1 MKKVININFQ
11 GQVIPIEETAYEMLQ
26 NYVASL
32 RNYFANEEGRDE
44 IINDIESRIAELF
57 GEQLKKGAAC
67 ITDVEVTRIMNSMG
81 RPEDFDASEET
92 AAAGAKSENTG
103 QTSAGTGP
111 AYAASEGRGRLYRDE
126 QDKVIGGVASGLAN
140 YFKIDPA
147 IIRVIFVAL
156 FFGGGSGL
164 LVYIILWIILPSRSL
179 VTNIRKR
186 LFRDPDEKVIAGVA
200 GGLAKYFD
208 INPAIPRVIFAAPFI
223 LGIISSVFDS
233 VFWGFPGFIG
243 SFGGGTFIMAYIILW
258 IVLPE
263 ARTAAEK
270 LEMKGEKVDLNSIRN
285 TIVGDLEGVKN
296 RAVETGHEIRASVSE
311 MGSDVKEAFYAKS
324 SQMGPEVRYAARRTG
339 SGIGDALAILIKAFF
354 YFIIGII
361 AFVLFMLSIGLLV
374 GGVSVYPLHDFLLQG
389 PTQHFAA
396 WGAILLFLGVP
407 VIALL
412 VFIIRRLM
420 GVKKNN
426 PIIGYTFAGLWVIG
440 LVCFFV
446 LLGTIN
452 RSFLTQVGV
461 KENVGLT
468 QPTGNKLKVMLADKE
483 VIVYN
488 DWFDSE
494 GLLNISRDTLFLNTV
509 KVNVVKSKDGLYHA
523 HLMKISKGNDRSAA
537 ESLAEKI
544 DFKPTQNDSI
554 LYLPPHFAVSH
565 NDKWRNQKVIVVIEV
580 PEGKYVEID
589 ESVEDYHYFNIQFNR
604 RNRRGDWDINIDD
617 DYDNYRKG
625 QLLQMT
631 PDGLKGKEEDEEGNN
646 GGYRFD
652 EEQVPAPP
660 PPPSLPDSVN
670 KADTPVPVIEKKEKE
685 VYRYSQKIEMSPVVA
700 LAKKMRLPSNPL
712 NIMLRF

>member
-32 RNYFANEEGRDE
+32 RKYFANEEGRDE

-57 GEQLKKGAAC
+57 GEQLKKGIPC
-67 ITDVEVTRIMNSMG
+67 ITDDEVTRIMNSMG
-81 RPEDFDASEET
+81 RPEDFDATEET
-92 AAAGAKSENTG
+92 ASAGPKAEEAEPNF
-103 QTSAGTGP
+103 AGTGP
-111 AYAASEGRGRLYRDE
+111 GYAGPEGRGRLYRDE
-126 QDKVIGGVASGLAN
+126 QDKVLGGVASGLAN

-223 LGIISSVFDS
+223 LGIIASVFGT
-233 VFWGFPGFIG
+233 VFWGFPGIIS
-243 SFGGGTFIMAYIILW
+243 SFGGGTFIMAYIVLW

-270 LEMKGEKVDLNSIRN
+270 LEMKGEKVDLNSIRK
-285 TIVGDLEGVKN
+285 TVVSDLEGLKTRAENAGKEMAENAQKATSRIQESLSEKN
-296 RAVETGHEIRASVSE
+296 TR
-311 MGSDVKEAFYAKS
+311 MGE
-324 SQMGPEVRYAARRTG
+324 ELRYASSR
-339 SGIGDALAILIKAFF
+339 SGGLGTALTILVKAFF

-361 AFVLFMLSIGLLV
+361 AFALFMASIGLLV
-374 GGVSVYPLHDFLLQG
+374 GGVSVYPLHHFLLQG
-389 PTQHFAA
+389 PTQHFSA

-420 GVKKNN
+420 GVKKSN
-426 PIIGYTFAGLWVIG
+426 PIIGYTFVGLWVIG
-440 LVCFFV
+440 LVCFLV
-446 LLGTIN
+446 LLGTLN
-452 RSFLTQVGV
+452 RSFLTQVGL
-461 KENVGLT
+461 KEEIALT
-468 QPTGNKLKVMLADKE
+468 QPAGNKLKVTVADNN
-483 VIVYN
+483 VYVM
-488 DWFDSE
+488 DGWFEAD
-494 GLLNISRDTLFLNTV
+494 GLLNANRDTLFLNTV
-509 KVNVVKSKDGLYHA
+509 KVNVEKSKDGLYHA
-523 HLMKISKGNDRSAA
+523 YLMKISRGNNRGDA
-537 ESLAEKI
+537 ESLAKKI
-544 DFKPTQNDSI
+544 VFEPEQQDSLLI
-554 LYLPPHFAVSH
+554 LPATFTVSS

-589 ESVEDYHYFNIQFNR
+589 ESVEDYDYFNIQFKR
-604 RNRRGDWDINIDD
+604 RNRTAEWDINFDD
-617 DYDNYRKG
+617 NWDNYDNG
-625 QLLQMT
+625 EWLQMT
-631 PDGLKGKEEDEEGNN
+631 PDGLKGPREENKEKYRFEDE
-646 GGYRFD
+646 
-652 EEQVPAPP
+652 QAPATPET
-660 PPPSLPDSVN
+660 PDSLN
-670 KADTPVPVIEKKEKE
+670 RIDTPAPVIEKKEKE
-685 VYRYSQKIEMSPVVA
+685 VYRYSQQLQINPVVA
-700 LAKKMRLPSNPL
+700 LAEKMRLPSNPL

>member
-57 GEQLKKGAAC
+57 GEQLKKGTAC
-67 ITDVEVTRIMNSMG
+67 ITDNEVTRIMNSMG
-81 RPEDFDASEET
+81 RPEDFDASDEPASAGPKTDHADSSST
-92 AAAGAKSENTG
+92 AA
-103 QTSAGTGP
+103 GT
-111 AYAASEGRGRLYRDE
+111 AYTQPDGRGRLYRDE
-126 QDKVIGGVASGLAN
+126 QDKVLGGVASGLAN

-186 LFRDPDEKVIAGVA
+186 LFRDADEKVIGGVA

-208 INPAIPRVIFAAPFI
+208 ISPAIPRVIFAAPFI
-223 LGIISSVFDS
+223 LGIIASVFDS

-296 RAVETGHEIRASVSE
+296 RATEAGQDIKAAATQ
-311 MGSDVKEAFYAKS
+311 MGSEVKEAFYTKS
-324 SQMGPEVRYAARRTG
+324 SQLGPEVSYAARRTG
-339 SGIGDALAILIKAFF
+339 SGIGNALAILIKAFF
-354 YFIIGII
+354 YFIVGII
-361 AFVLFMLSIGLLV
+361 AFALFIASIGLLV

-389 PTQHFAA
+389 ATQHFAA
-396 WGAILLFLGVP
+396 WGSILLFLGVP

-412 VFIIRRLM
+412 VYIIRRLM

-440 LVCFFV
+440 LVSFFV
-446 LLGTIN
+446 LIGTIN

-461 KENVGLT
+461 REEISMT
-468 QPTGNKLKVMLADKE
+468 QPTGNKLKVTLAEKD

-488 DWFDSE
+488 DWFDTD
-494 GLLNISRDTLFLNTV
+494 GLLSIDRDTLFLNTV
-509 KVNVVKSKDGLYHA
+509 KVSVVKSKDGLYHA
-523 HLMKISKGNDRSAA
+523 HLMKISKGNDRASA
-537 ESLAEKI
+537 ESLAERI
-544 DFKPTQNDSI
+544 EFKPMQNDSI
-554 LYLPPHFAVSH
+554 LYLPPHFTVSRT
-565 NDKWRNQKVIVVIEV
+565 DKWRNQKVIVVIEV
-580 PEGKYVEID
+580 PEGKYVELD
-589 ESVEDYHYFNIQFNR
+589 ESLEDYHYFNVQFNR
-604 RNRRGDWDINIDD
+604 NNNRGDWNINIDD
-617 DYDNYRKG
+617 DNSDDYRTG
-625 QLLQMT
+625 EPLLMT
-631 PDGLKGKEEDEEGNN
+631 PSGLERTNNTKEND
-646 GGYRFD
+646 GYRFD
-652 EEQVPAPP
+652 ENQVPP
-660 PPPSLPDSVN
+660 PPPAAPDSVN
-670 KADTPVPVIEKKEKE
+670 RTDTPVPIIEKKEKE
-685 VYRYSQKIEMSPVVA
+685 IYRYSQKVELSPVVA

>member
-57 GEQLKKGAAC
+57 AEQLKKGTAC
-67 ITDVEVTRIMNSMG
+67 ITDDEVTRIMNSMG
-81 RPEDFDASEET
+81 RPEDFDAAEEPAT
-92 AAAGAKSENTG
+92 SGAKTESAGPSYGAGAG
-103 QTSAGTGP
+103 
-111 AYAASEGRGRLYRDE
+111 YAEPEGKRRLYRDE
-126 QDKVIGGVASGLAN
+126 QDKIIGGVASGLAN

-147 IIRVIFVAL
+147 IIRVLFVAL

-164 LVYIILWIILPSRSL
+164 LIYILLWIILPSRSL
-179 VTNIRKR
+179 VNNIRKR
-186 LFRDPDEKVIAGVA
+186 LYRDPDEKVIAGVA

-208 INPAIPRVIFAAPFI
+208 VSPAVPRVIFAAPFI
-223 LGIISSVFDS
+223 LGIISSIFDS
-233 VFWGFPGFIG
+233 VFWGFPGFVG

-296 RAVETGHEIRASVSE
+296 RAAEAGQDIKTAATQ
-311 MGSDVKEAFYAKS
+311 MGSEVKDALYAKG
-324 SQMGPEVRYAARRTG
+324 SQMGPEIGYAARRTG
-339 SGIGDALAILIKAFF
+339 NGVGNALAILIKAFF

-361 AFVLFMLSIGLLV
+361 AFALFMASIGLLV

-396 WGAILLFLGVP
+396 WGTILFFLGVP

-420 GVKKNN
+420 GVRKNN
-426 PIIGYTFAGLWVIG
+426 PIIGYTFSGLWVIG
-440 LVCFFV
+440 LVSFFV
-446 LLGTIN
+446 LLGSVN

-461 KENVGLT
+461 KEEVSIT
-468 QPTGNKLKVMLADKE
+468 QPTVDKLKVTLADKK
-483 VIVYN
+483 VIVYD
-488 DWFDSE
+488 DWFDSD

-509 KVNVVKSKDGLYHA
+509 KVNVIKSKDGLYHV
-523 HLMKISKGNDRSAA
+523 HLMKIAKGNDRGTA
-537 ESLAEKI
+537 EALAEKI
-544 DFKPTQNDSI
+544 EFKPEQSDSI
-554 LYLPPHFAVSH
+554 LYLPPNFSVGR

-589 ESVEDYHYFNIQFNR
+589 EAIEDYDYFNIQFNR
-604 RNRRGDWDINIDD
+604 RNSRGDWDINIDED
-617 DYDNYRKG
+617 DDDFRKG
-625 QLLQMT
+625 EVLQMT
-631 PDGLKGKEEDEEGNN
+631 PDGLKSRDDRESTD
-646 GGYRFD
+646 GYRFN
-652 EEQVPAPP
+652 EEQVPPP
-660 PPPSLPDSVN
+660 PPPSAPGTEN
-670 KADTPVPVIEKKEKE
+670 KADTPGPVIEKKEKE
-685 VYRYSQKIEMSPVVA
+685 VYRYSNNITISPVVA
-700 LAKKMRLPSNPL
+700 LAQKMRLPTNPL
-712 NIMLRF
+712 NVMLRF

>member
-57 GEQLKKGAAC
+57 GEQLKKGTAC
-67 ITDVEVTRIMNSMG
+67 ITDNEVTRIMNSMG
-81 RPEDFDASEET
+81 RPEDFDASDEPASASPKT
-92 AAAGAKSENTG
+92 DNAGPS
-103 QTSAGTGP
+103 SSS
-111 AYAASEGRGRLYRDE
+111 YASPGYTQPEGRGRLFRDE
-126 QDKVIGGVASGLAN
+126 QDKVLGGVASGLAN

-164 LVYIILWIILPSRSL
+164 LVYIVLWIILPSRSL

-186 LFRDPDEKVIAGVA
+186 LFRDADEKVIGGVA

-208 INPAIPRVIFAAPFI
+208 ISPAIPRVIFAAPFI
-223 LGIISSVFDS
+223 LGIIASVFDS

-296 RAVETGHEIRASVSE
+296 RATEAGQDIKAAATQ
-311 MGSDVKEAFYAKS
+311 MGSEVKEALYSKS
-324 SQMGPEVRYAARRTG
+324 SQLGPEVSYAARRTG
-339 SGIGDALAILIKAFF
+339 SGIGNALAILIKAFF
-354 YFIIGII
+354 YFIVGII
-361 AFVLFMLSIGLLV
+361 AFALFIASIGLLV

-412 VFIIRRLM
+412 VYIIRRLM

-440 LVCFFV
+440 LVSFFV
-446 LLGTIN
+446 LIGTIN

-461 KENVGLT
+461 REEISMT
-468 QPTGNKLKVMLADKE
+468 QPTGNKLKVTLAEKD

-488 DWFDSE
+488 DWFDAD
-494 GLLNISRDTLFLNTV
+494 GLLSIDRDTLFLNTV

-537 ESLAEKI
+537 ESLAERI
-544 DFKPTQNDSI
+544 EFRPTQNDSI
-554 LYLPPHFAVSH
+554 LYLPPHFTVSRT
-565 NDKWRNQKVIVVIEV
+565 DKWRNQKVIVVIEV

-589 ESVEDYHYFNIQFNR
+589 DSVEDYDYFNIQFNR
-604 RNRRGDWDINIDD
+604 GNRRGDWDINIDNES
-617 DYDNYRKG
+617 DNYNKG
-625 QLLQMT
+625 ELLQMT
-631 PDGLKGKEEDEEGNN
+631 PDGLKGSKEEENN
-646 GGYRFD
+646 DGYRFN

-660 PPPSLPDSVN
+660 TPPTAPDSTRQ
-670 KADTPVPVIEKKEKE
+670 ADTPVPVIEKKEKE
-685 VYRYSQKIEMSPVVA
+685 IYRYSKHAELSPVVA
-700 LAKKMRLPSNPL
+700 LAKKMRIPSNPL